1 MSPVYRPVA
10 LSVLAVV
17 LALVC
22 GAGAAVP
29 PQSES
34 AASLETG
41 ITRRVNAIRAEH
53 GLPPLRS
60 NPALAAVARAHSQ
73 NMSRERFFAHED
85 PGGDT
90 IADRLR
96 AAGLDYHALGE
107 NIARSRNAPDPVG
120 ATVEGWMASPG
131 HRKNILRRTF
141 TETGVG
147 IWRDGETVHV
157 TQVFRR
163 P

>member
-1 MSPVYRPVA
+1 VSDVGPRLA
-10 LSVLAVV
+10 LPVLAVV
-17 LALVC
+17 LVLVC
-22 GAGAAVP
+22 AAGAAVP
-29 PQSES
+29 PQSDSE
-34 AASLETG
+34 ASREAE
-41 ITRRVNAIRAEH
+41 ITRRINAVRAEH
-53 GLPPLRS
+53 GLPPLRP
-60 NPALAAVARAHSQ
+60 NPALAAVARAHSLS
-73 NMSRERFFAHED
+73 MSREHFFAHED
-85 PGGDT
+85 PDGDT

-107 NIARSRNAPDPVG
+107 NIARIRNAPDPVR
-120 ATVEGWMASPG
+120 AAIEGWMASPG

-147 IWRDGETVHV
+147 VWRDGETVYV